1 MPVSPEIL
9 GERLRAAR
17 ANVDLTQEQVAS
29 AVGMQRTALVQVE
42 AGNRALSSVEL
53 FKLAKLYGREMSD
66 FLSEKPMEEDPLI
79 LLRSIAEDSPELRLE
94 IAKCSEMLREA
105 TKLQSYL
112 GEQARSFPPMY
123 IYSDPLTYKQAIDQ
137 GKEIAILERRRLDLG
152 SAPVLDVAY
161 VIMSQTM
168 WAAAASFRDEVSGI
182 FLHHPDY
189 GLAVVVNQDHP
200 PVRRRFS
207 YAHEYA
213 HALSDR
219 QRKPR
224 PSSKQNAH
232 DLIEKR
238 ANAFASEFLMPETG
252 ILESLE
258 RLRKGASSREY
269 SFMYDPITDE
279 AQQHE
284 SRLDANAQRITVREV
299 AILAHEF
306 KVSYDVAVYR
316 LSDIG
321 AIRKPLVDELI
332 DRRQEGRIL
341 IEQLKLYNG
350 EEDREDQPYLQRQL
364 VLLAIEA
371 FRRDKITTGRFRSIC
386 KMAGYP
392 ADATDKL
399 MKVAEALAS
408 E

>member
-1 MPVSPEIL
+1 MAVTPEIL

-17 ANVDLTQEQVAS
+17 VSVGLTQEQAAS

-42 AGNRALSSVEL
+42 AGKRALSSVEL
-53 FKLAKLYGREMSD
+53 FKLAKLYSRDMSD
-66 FLSEKPMEEDPLI
+66 FLSEKPVEEDPI
-79 LLRSIAEDSPELRLE
+79 VLLRGIAEDSPELRRE
-94 IAKCSEMLREA
+94 ITKCSEMLREA

-123 IYSDPLTYKQAIDQ
+123 TYSDPLSYRQAIDQ
-137 GKEIAILERRRLDLG
+137 GKESATLERRRLDLG
-152 SAPVLDVAY
+152 SAPIPDIAY
-161 VIMSQTM
+161 IIMSQTM
-168 WAAAASFRDEVSGI
+168 WVATASFIDEVSGI

-189 GLAVVVNQDHP
+189 GLAVIVNQDHP
-200 PVRRRFS
+200 PARKRFS

-213 HALSDR
+213 HALLDR

-224 PSSKQNAH
+224 PSSKQNAD

-238 ANAFASEFLMPETG
+238 ANAFASEFLIPEAGVT
-252 ILESLE
+252 ESLE

-284 SRLDANAQRITVREV
+284 SRLDADAQRITVREV

-321 AIRKPLVDELI
+321 AIRKSLVDELI
-332 DRRQEGRIL
+332 SHKQEGRIL

-350 EEDREDQPYLQRQL
+350 EAERTKEDRDYLERQL

-371 FRRDKITTGRFRSIC
+371 FRRDKITGGRFRNIC
-386 KMAGYP
+386 KMADCS
-392 ADATDKL
+392 ADEL
-399 MKVAEALAS
+399 MKVVEALAP